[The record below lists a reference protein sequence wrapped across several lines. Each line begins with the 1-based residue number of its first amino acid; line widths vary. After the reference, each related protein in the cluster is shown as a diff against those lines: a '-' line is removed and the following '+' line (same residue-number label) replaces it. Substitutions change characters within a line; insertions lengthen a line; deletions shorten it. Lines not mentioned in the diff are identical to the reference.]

1 MMKFPASKNE
11 IEPLAVRT
19 HANFFIGIG
28 WI

>member
-1 MMKFPASKNE
+1 MMKIPYERAG
-11 IEPLAVRT
+11 IDIVAVRT